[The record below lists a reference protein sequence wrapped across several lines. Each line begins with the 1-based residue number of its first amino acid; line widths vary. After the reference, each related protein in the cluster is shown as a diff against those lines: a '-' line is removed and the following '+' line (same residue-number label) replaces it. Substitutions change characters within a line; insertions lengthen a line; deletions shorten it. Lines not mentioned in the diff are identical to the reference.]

1 MIQTDNG
8 GDMMY
13 FYQVLQSCDEFKVVS
28 EFLAM
33 IKSSEKCSAN
43 QRIRET
49 IKVLPQITPNKSDN
63 EVLYIEELKE
73 AQEEGENYY
82 NVYLL
87 DRSNNETY
95 SIEAVPWDEVLGYT
109 VDEASIAKYGDVKF
123 TALVL
128 YEMTYFGFSEK
139 QIQNTIKAF
148 NDEDIFYSRAYLENV
163 CKEINYITEK
173 DIDKMY
179 DLAQTIVRDLMIY
192 HTSRYLHNVPLLVS
206 LCRRDV
212 MITEVEEYSCAE
224 ILEATEQINDIAVR
238 LFRDGRLIFHHGVP
252 AVYAAA
258 QSVCD
263 EYLLKIFARAVRSEM
278 MVYAGVRIHEADEH
292 YLVFRENNG
301 SKEWLGV
308 YWNKERFGKDIIAY
322 TTAPN
327 YAQDISFCSL

>member
-1 MIQTDNG
+1 
-8 GDMMY
+8 MY

-28 EFLAM
+28 EFLAI
-33 IKSSEKCSAN
+33 IKCQDKCSVN
-43 QRIRET
+43 KNIRDALKT
-49 IKVLPQITPNKSDN
+49 LSQKTPKKSDN
-63 EVLYIEELKE
+63 EVLFIEQLKDR
-73 AQEEGENYY
+73 QDEGENLY

-87 DRSNNETY
+87 DRSDKKTY
-95 SIEAVPWDEVLGYT
+95 SIEAVPWDEVLGYA
-109 VDEASIAKYGDVKF
+109 VDKASLSTYGNVKF
-123 TALVL
+123 AALVL
-128 YEMTYFGFSEK
+128 YEITYFGFSEE

-322 TTAPN
+322 TTATN

>member
-1 MIQTDNG
+1 
-8 GDMMY
+8 MY

-33 IKSSEKCSAN
+33 IKCQDKCSVN
-43 QRIRET
+43 KNIRDALKT
-49 IKVLPQITPNKSDN
+49 LSQKTPKKSDN
-63 EVLYIEELKE
+63 EVLFIEQLKDR
-73 AQEEGENYY
+73 QDEGENLY

-87 DRSNNETY
+87 DRSDKKTY
-95 SIEAVPWDEVLGYT
+95 SIEAVPWDEVLGYA

>member
-1 MIQTDNG
+1 
-8 GDMMY
+8 MY

-33 IKSSEKCSAN
+33 IKCQDKCSVN
-43 QRIRET
+43 KNIRDALKT
-49 IKVLPQITPNKSDN
+49 LSQKTPKKSDN
-63 EVLYIEELKE
+63 EVLFIEQLKDR
-73 AQEEGENYY
+73 QDEGENLY

-87 DRSNNETY
+87 DRSDKKNY
-95 SIEAVPWDEVLGYT
+95 SIEAVPWDEVLGYA

-128 YEMTYFGFSEK
+128 YEMTYFGFSEE
-139 QIQNTIKAF
+139 QIRNTIKAF
-148 NDEDIFYSRAYLENV
+148 NDEDMFYSRAYLENV

-292 YLVFRENNG
+292 YLIFRENNG

-322 TTAPN
+322 TTVPN

>member
-1 MIQTDNG
+1 
-8 GDMMY
+8 MY

-28 EFLAM
+28 EFLAI
-33 IKSSEKCSAN
+33 IKCQDKCSVN
-43 QRIRET
+43 KNIRDALKT
-49 IKVLPQITPNKSDN
+49 LSQKTPKKSDN
-63 EVLYIEELKE
+63 EVLFIEQLKDR
-73 AQEEGENYY
+73 QDEGENLY

-87 DRSNNETY
+87 DRSDKKTY
-95 SIEAVPWDEVLGYT
+95 SIEAVPWDEVLGYA
-109 VDEASIAKYGDVKF
+109 VDKASLSTYGNVKF
-123 TALVL
+123 AALVL
-128 YEMTYFGFSEK
+128 YEITYFGFSEE

-148 NDEDIFYSRAYLENV
+148 NDEDMFYSRAYLENV

-292 YLVFRENNG
+292 YLIFRENNG

-322 TTAPN
+322 TTVPN

>member
-13 FYQVLQSCDEFKVVS
+13 FYQVLQSCDE
-28 EFLAM
+28 
-33 IKSSEKCSAN
+33 IKLVCELLEIIKCQDKCSVN
-43 QRIRET
+43 KNIRDALKT
-49 IKVLPQITPNKSDN
+49 LSQKTPKKSDN
-63 EVLYIEELKE
+63 EVLFIEQLKDR
-73 AQEEGENYY
+73 QDEGENLY

-87 DRSNNETY
+87 DRSDKKTY
-95 SIEAVPWDEVLGYT
+95 SIEAVPWDEVLGYA
-109 VDEASIAKYGDVKF
+109 VDEASLSTYGNVKF
-123 TALVL
+123 AALVL
-128 YEMTYFGFSEK
+128 YEITYFGFSEE
-139 QIQNTIKAF
+139 QIRNTIKAF
-148 NDEDIFYSRAYLENV
+148 NDEDMFYSRAYLENV

-292 YLVFRENNG
+292 YLIFRENNG

-322 TTAPN
+322 TTVPN

>member
-1 MIQTDNG
+1 
-8 GDMMY
+8 MY

-28 EFLAM
+28 EFLAI
-33 IKSSEKCSAN
+33 IKCQDKCSVN
-43 QRIRET
+43 KNIRDALKT
-49 IKVLPQITPNKSDN
+49 LSQKTPKKSDN
-63 EVLYIEELKE
+63 EVLFIEQLKDR
-73 AQEEGENYY
+73 QDEGENLY

-87 DRSNNETY
+87 DRSDKKTY
-95 SIEAVPWDEVLGYT
+95 SIEAVPWDEVLGYA

-192 HTSRYLHNVPLLVS
+192 HPSRYLHNVPLLVS

-292 YLVFRENNG
+292 YLIFRENNG

>member
-28 EFLAM
+28 EFLAI
-33 IKSSEKCSAN
+33 IKCQDKCSVN
-43 QRIRET
+43 KNIRDALKT
-49 IKVLPQITPNKSDN
+49 LSQKTPKKSDN
-63 EVLYIEELKE
+63 EVLFIEQLKDR
-73 AQEEGENYY
+73 QDEGENLY

-87 DRSNNETY
+87 DRSDKKTY
-95 SIEAVPWDEVLGYT
+95 SIEAVPWDEVLGYA

-292 YLVFRENNG
+292 YLIFRENNG

-322 TTAPN
+322 TTVPN

>member
-1 MIQTDNG
+1 
-8 GDMMY
+8 MY

-33 IKSSEKCSAN
+33 IKCQDKCSVN
-43 QRIRET
+43 KNIRDALKT
-49 IKVLPQITPNKSDN
+49 LSHKTPKKSDN
-63 EVLYIEELKE
+63 EVLFIEQLKDR
-73 AQEEGENYY
+73 QDEGENLY

-87 DRSNNETY
+87 DRSDKKTY
-95 SIEAVPWDEVLGYT
+95 SIEAVPWDEVLGYA
-109 VDEASIAKYGDVKF
+109 VDKASLSTYGNVKF
-123 TALVL
+123 AALVL
-128 YEMTYFGFSEK
+128 YEITYFGFSEE
-139 QIQNTIKAF
+139 QIRNTIKAF

-292 YLVFRENNG
+292 YLIFRE
-301 SKEWLGV
+301 
-308 YWNKERFGKDIIAY
+308 IIKYSIYANHIL
-322 TTAPN
+322 TTHAP
-327 YAQDISFCSL
+327 I

>member
-49 IKVLPQITPNKSDN
+49 IKALPQITPNKSDN

-73 AQEEGENYY
+73 AQEEGENFY

-148 NDEDIFYSRAYLENV
+148 NDEEALYP
-163 CKEINYITEK
+163 KTGK
-173 DIDKMY
+173 
-179 DLAQTIVRDLMIY
+179 Y
-192 HTSRYLHNVPLLVS
+192 H
-206 LCRRDV
+206 
-212 MITEVEEYSCAE
+212 
-224 ILEATEQINDIAVR
+224 
-238 LFRDGRLIFHHGVP
+238 
-252 AVYAAA
+252 
-258 QSVCD
+258 
-263 EYLLKIFARAVRSEM
+263 
-278 MVYAGVRIHEADEH
+278 
-292 YLVFRENNG
+292 
-301 SKEWLGV
+301 
-308 YWNKERFGKDIIAY
+308 
-322 TTAPN
+322 
-327 YAQDISFCSL
+327 

>member
-1 MIQTDNG
+1 
-8 GDMMY
+8 MY
-13 FYQVLQSCDEFKVVS
+13 FQQVLKRCDEIKLVC
-28 EFLAM
+28 ELLAI
-33 IKSSEKCSAN
+33 IKCQDKCSVN
-43 QRIRET
+43 KNIRDALKT
-49 IKVLPQITPNKSDN
+49 LSQKTPKKSDN
-63 EVLYIEELKE
+63 EVLFIEQLKDR
-73 AQEEGENYY
+73 QDEGENLY

-87 DRSNNETY
+87 DRSDKKTY
-95 SIEAVPWDEVLGYT
+95 SIEAVPWDEVLGYA
-109 VDEASIAKYGDVKF
+109 VDEVGIAKYGDVKF

-148 NDEDIFYSRAYLENV
+148 SDEDIFYSRAYLENV